1 MLEGRLG
8 RISNAEA
15 CSGVLRRAGACV
27 DKKFRGV
34 WGENLMLEG
43 RLRRIS
49 NAEACWSLLRRAGE
63 YLDQS
68 LGASGERI

>member
-15 CSGVLRRAGACV
+15 CSGVLGRAGACLGQE
-27 DKKFRGV
+27 FRGV

-43 RLRRIS
+43 RLGQES
-49 NAEACWSLLRRAGE
+49 NAEAC
-63 YLDQS
+63 
-68 LGASGERI
+68 